1 MEFPSRSGGAQGG
14 LIKGNLFAQSG
25 APAFSHT
32 KHGDSVIHT
41 VNGRISITRDKQE
54 TPQPYLLLPYYGNGR
69 PRLLRTAA
77 EAVVPEIDAPVD
89 QLPAQTITGRGVF
102 VGDGYFLC
110 LERSADGKTSRPILL
125 SIDRPDAP
133 LVGATTPGGSPSP
146 DNVMGANVQLGAD
159 WLLDQATV
167 LGEIFPSYVATGW
180 RDKTRRYGFAVFGV
194 LDDGPHSFYASRY
207 ACIVGDTGTR
217 TVKTCLL
224 PTLQDSE
231 VPLLRSPPLTGAV
244 SGETPRRAILDYKTS
259 WWGCEVVYAP
269 PDRKSL
275 FDLTDTPGPAR
286 CYSVGRGHLIALLT
300 PQERICSYTERFALS
315 SGWEETIGVI
325 TPSWLPPG
333 SAQYILRSRD
343 FGETW
348 AMEKADFLVEDDP
361 PSADNFV
368 VQALQ
373 EASTPPV
380 GPYPSPYYME
390 NAVIPSALQRV
401 GLCGHFIAAPFGEGR
416 VAVVALGPYQG
427 AIYDDET
434 VSHWDYPWKSTS
446 GRAWCFYTS
455 DKSGAGFT
463 RKSFPMDSM
472 RAEEPMLMVHDGGIT
487 PGPGERDFEMP
498 LFNPWGPAPRAYSFA
513 PGHFVWSS
521 IQYRVT
527 GATPGSADFEW
538 GKYPEDYPVTVWV
551 TYDYGETW
559 APNRM
564 PPGLL
569 RGAQEYLGG
578 TTDLEE
584 YRKVFPRGRW
594 EGSEAWAARSLT
606 FGPLASE
613 DERDKPAF
621 TYMTWQ
627 LAGDGVGI
635 YVSDDPGDPVGS
647 LTRVSGLPIS
657 PAVSIQDQES
667 LGLAQRSN
675 THEVFYTGDPR
686 NPQYPELVYPGYPEF
701 EEP

>member
-25 APAFSHT
+25 APVFSHT

-54 TPQPYLLLPYYGNGR
+54 TPPPYLLLPYYGNGR

-89 QLPAQTITGRGVF
+89 ELPTQTITGRGVF

-110 LERSADGKTSRPILL
+110 MERSADGKTSRPVLIN
-125 SIDRPDAP
+125 INEPEAP
-133 LVGATTPGGSPSP
+133 LVGATTLGGSPSP

-159 WLLDQATV
+159 WLLDKATA

-180 RDKTRRYGFAVFGV
+180 RDTTRRYGFAVFGV
-194 LDDGPHSFYASRY
+194 LDDGPRSFYASRY

-217 TVKTCLL
+217 TVKTYFL
-224 PTLQDSE
+224 PTRPDSA
-231 VPLLRSPPLTGAV
+231 VPLLRSPPV
-244 SGETPRRAILDYKTS
+244 SGNVAGETPRPAILEYKTS

-269 PDRKSL
+269 YRMSL
-275 FDLTDTPGPAR
+275 FENDDTPGPAR
-286 CYSVGRGHLIALLT
+286 CYCVGRGHLLALLV
-300 PQERICSYTERFALS
+300 PQERICSYTEYFGLGPTAAT
-315 SGWEETIGVI
+315 TIGLV

-333 SAQYILRSRD
+333 SAPYLLRSRD

-348 AMEKADFLVEDDP
+348 AMEKADFLVENDP

-427 AIYDDET
+427 AIYEDET
-434 VSHWDYPWKSTS
+434 VSNWDYPWKSTS

-472 RAEEPMLMVHDGGIT
+472 RAEEPRLMVHAGGIT
-487 PGPGERDFEMP
+487 PGPGERGFEMP

-527 GATPGSADFEW
+527 GATPGSSDFEW

-569 RGAQEYLGG
+569 RGAQESLGG

-584 YRKVFPRGRW
+584 YRKSFPRGRW
-594 EGSEAWAARSLT
+594 EGSEAWVARTLA
-606 FGPLASE
+606 FGTVAPGY
-613 DERDKPAF
+613 ERDKPTF

-657 PAVSIQDQES
+657 PVVSIQDQAS